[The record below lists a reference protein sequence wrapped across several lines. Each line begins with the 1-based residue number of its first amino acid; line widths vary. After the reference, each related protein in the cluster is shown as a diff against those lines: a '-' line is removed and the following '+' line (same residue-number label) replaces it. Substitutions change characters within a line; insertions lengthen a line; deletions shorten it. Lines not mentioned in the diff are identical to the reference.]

1 MKDFYTVRINFKGG
15 IASPGELKYILNAA
29 QESQVDEVRFGLRQ
43 QLIFHLPHPFA
54 RTFEQKM
61 VAQKIDFQS
70 DVNEFPNIIS
80 SYVAEEVF
88 QKGNWLTEGIYKDI
102 LDLFD
107 YDAKLKINLSDNQ
120 QSFTPYFSGH
130 LNFIASANPN
140 FWYLYIRLPKTNKV
154 FSFDK
159 LIFSNE
165 IPKLCK
171 FLEEKITS
179 SVSSSPLGEA
189 GVRETPNSIE
199 QLFVGLPTFIS
210 LEKETELEPAQ
221 FTLPYYEGF
230 NRYGKKTWLGIYRR
244 NEYFNVKFL
253 INLCELCQETKIGE
267 ICLTPFKSL
276 IIKGID
282 EKNRGKWS
290 NLLSEFNI
298 NVRHAAN
305 ELNWQVEDDS
315 DEALQ
320 LKLRLVEAFDHQDL
334 RTFGLCFGIKTR
346 PRTEVYASIMVQRR
360 RFKLLNIIPIH
371 YVYDISYT
379 EDFNPNGRTKKF
391 FETSILRVNLAEQ
404 LRRSVLK
411 YNKMIAENAIKAAG
425 LRDDHKEQEIIQP
438 STRKVHQCKH
448 CFTIYDPAFG
458 DLLNNIPAG
467 VPFSKLPVSYVC
479 STCEAD
485 KKDFKVV
492 EMENVKA

>member
-15 IASPGELKYILNAA
+15 IASPGELKYILQSAKD
-29 QESQVDEVRFGLRQ
+29 SQVNEVRFGLRQ

-54 RTFEQKM
+54 RSFEQKM
-61 VAQKIDFQS
+61 NEQKIAFQS
-70 DVNEFPNIIS
+70 DDNVFPNIIS

-107 YDAKLKINLSDNQ
+107 YEAKLKINLSDNQ

-130 LNFIASANPN
+130 LNFIASTNPN
-140 FWYLYIRLPKTNKV
+140 FWYLCIRLPKTNKIY
-154 FSFDK
+154 SFDK

-171 FLEEKITS
+171 FLEQRISGK
-179 SVSSSPLGEA
+179 EA
-189 GVRETPNSIE
+189 FFVDNIE
-199 QLFVGLPTFIS
+199 ELYSEMPSFIS
-210 LEKETELEPAQ
+210 LDKETELEPAQ

-230 NRYGKKTWLGIYRR
+230 NRYGKKSWLGIYRR
-244 NEYFNVKFL
+244 NEFFDVNFL
-253 INLCELCQETKIGE
+253 IKLCELCQETKIGE

-282 EKNRGKWS
+282 EQSRNKWS

-315 DEALQ
+315 DEALK
-320 LKLRLVEAFDHQDL
+320 LKLDLVKSFDEQDL

-360 RFKLLNIIPIH
+360 RFKLLNFIPFH

-391 FETSILRVNLAEQ
+391 FEKAVLRFNLAEQ
-404 LRRSVLK
+404 LRRNVLK
-411 YNKMIAENAIKAAG
+411 YNKMIAENAIKTAG
-425 LRDDHKEQEIIQP
+425 LRDDHKETEVEKP
-438 STRKVHQCKH
+438 SKKKVHQCKH
-448 CFTIYDPAFG
+448 CFTIYDAEFG

-467 VPFSKLPVSYVC
+467 VPFSKLPTTYTC

-492 EMENVKA
+492 EIKMEMI

>member
-15 IASPGELKYILNAA
+15 IASPGELKYILEAA
-29 QESQVDEVRFGLRQ
+29 KESQVDEVRFGLRQ
-43 QLIFHLPHPFA
+43 QLILHLLHPFA

-61 VAQKIDFQS
+61 LAQNIDFQS
-70 DVNEFPNIIS
+70 DTNEYPNIIS

-107 YDAKLKINLSDNQ
+107 YKSKLKINLSDNQ

-165 IPKLCK
+165 IPKVCK
-171 FLEEKITS
+171 HLEQQILLEETNIELLFS
-179 SVSSSPLGEA
+179 SIPAL
-189 GVRETPNSIE
+189 
-199 QLFVGLPTFIS
+199 IS
-210 LEKETELEPAQ
+210 LPKDTELEPAK

-244 NEYFNVKFL
+244 NEYFSTDFL
-253 INLCELCQETKIGE
+253 INVCNLCQETKIGE

-282 EKNRGKWS
+282 EKYRNKWS
-290 NLLSEFNI
+290 NILSEFNI

-320 LKLRLVEAFDHQDL
+320 LKLNLVKAFDEQDL

-346 PRTEVYASIMVQRR
+346 PKTEVYASIMVQRR
-360 RFKLLNIIPIH
+360 RFKLFNFLPIH
-371 YVYDISYT
+371 FVYDISYT

-391 FETSILRVNLAEQ
+391 FEKAILRFNLAEQ

-411 YNKMIAENAIKAAG
+411 YNKMIAENAIKTAG
-425 LRDDHKEQEIIQP
+425 LRDDHKVQETESP
-438 STRKVHQCKH
+438 KTKKVHQCKH
-448 CFTIYDPAFG
+448 CFTIYDADFG

-467 VPFSKLPVSYVC
+467 VLFSKLPANYC
-479 STCEAD
+479 CPTCDAD
-485 KKDFKVV
+485 KKDFKIIEQVSNLLVV
-492 EMENVKA
+492 

>member
-1 MKDFYTVRINFKGG
+1 MKEFYTIRINFKGG
-15 IASPGELKYILNAA
+15 IASPGELKYILQAA
-29 QESQVDEVRFGLRQ
+29 KKSQVDEVRFGLRQ
-43 QLIFHLPHPFA
+43 QLILHLPHPFA
-54 RTFEQKM
+54 RIFEQKM
-61 VAQKIDFQS
+61 LVQSIDFQS
-70 DVNEFPNIIS
+70 DTNEFPNIIS

-88 QKGNWLTEGIYKDI
+88 QKGNWITEGIYKDI

-107 YDAKLKINLSDNQ
+107 YKSKLKINLSDNQ

-154 FSFDK
+154 FSFSK

-165 IPKLCK
+165 IAKVCK
-171 FLEEKITS
+171 HLEQQI
-179 SVSSSPLGEA
+179 LLA
-189 GVRETPNSIE
+189 ETNIE
-199 QLFVGLPTFIS
+199 QLFSSIPALIS
-210 LEKETELEPAQ
+210 LPKEVELEPAQ

-244 NEYFNVKFL
+244 NEYFSVDFL

-282 EKNRGKWS
+282 EKFRAKWS
-290 NLLSEFNI
+290 NILSEFNI

-320 LKLRLVEAFDHQDL
+320 LKLSLVKAFDEQDL

-346 PRTEVYASIMVQRR
+346 PKTEVYASIMVQRR
-360 RFKLLNIIPIH
+360 RFKLFNFLPIH
-371 YVYDISYT
+371 FVYDISYT

-391 FETSILRVNLAEQ
+391 FETSILPFNLAEQ

-425 LRDDHKEQEIIQP
+425 LRDDHNEQKVESP
-438 STRKVHQCKH
+438 KTKKVHQCKH
-448 CFTIYDPAFG
+448 CFTIYDADFG

-467 VPFSKLPVSYVC
+467 VPFAQLPANYC
-479 STCEAD
+479 CPTCESD
-485 KKDFKVV
+485 KKAFKIIEVKM
-492 EMENVKA
+492 EMI

>member
-29 QESQVDEVRFGLRQ
+29 QDSQVDEVRFGLRQ

-61 VAQKIDFQS
+61 LAQKVDFQS

-171 FLEEKITS
+171 FLEEKISGKEEQFTD
-179 SVSSSPLGEA
+179 
-189 GVRETPNSIE
+189 NIE
-199 QLFVGLPTFIS
+199 RLFVDLPSFIS
-210 LEKETELEPAQ
+210 LEKETELEPAK

-230 NRYGKKTWLGIYRR
+230 NRYGKKSWLGIYRR

-253 INLCELCQETKIGE
+253 IKLCELCQETKIGE

-282 EKNRGKWS
+282 EKNRNIWS
-290 NLLSEFNI
+290 NILSEFNI

-315 DEALQ
+315 DEALK
-320 LKLRLVEAFDHQDL
+320 LKLSLVEAFDHQDL

-360 RFKLLNIIPIH
+360 RFKLFNLIPLH
-371 YVYDISYT
+371 FVYDISYT
-379 EDFNPNGRTKKF
+379 EDFNPNGRTKKY

-404 LRRSVLK
+404 LRRNVLK
-411 YNKMIAENAIKAAG
+411 YNKMIAENSIKAAG
-425 LRDDHKEQEIIQP
+425 LRDDHKEEELAKP
-438 STRKVHQCKH
+438 SKKKVHQCKH
-448 CFTIYDPAFG
+448 CFTIYDPDFG
-458 DLLNNIPAG
+458 DLLNNIPVG
-467 VPFSKLPVSYVC
+467 VPFAKLPATYTC
-479 STCEAD
+479 PTCEAE
-485 KKDFKVV
+485 KKDFKAV
-492 EMENVKA
+492 EIENVIV

>member
-15 IASPGELKYILNAA
+15 IASPGELKYILQAA
-29 QESQVDEVRFGLRQ
+29 HESQVNEVRFGLRQ
-43 QLIFHLPHPFA
+43 QLILHLPHYLA
-54 RTFEQKM
+54 RPFEQKM
-61 VAQKIDFQS
+61 LAQSIDFQS
-70 DVNEFPNIIS
+70 DSNEYPNIIS

-107 YDAKLKINLSDNQ
+107 YKPLLKINISDNQ

-165 IPKLCK
+165 ISKVCK
-171 FLEEKITS
+171 HLEGQILGKEETFLENI
-179 SVSSSPLGEA
+179 
-189 GVRETPNSIE
+189 ET
-199 QLFVGLPTFIS
+199 LFSTIPALIS
-210 LEKETELEPAQ
+210 LPKDVALEPAN

-244 NEYFNVKFL
+244 NEYFSTDFL
-253 INLCELCQETKIGE
+253 IKLCELCQETKIGE

-282 EKNRGKWS
+282 ENNRGKWS
-290 NLLSEFNI
+290 NILSEFNI

-315 DEALQ
+315 DEALR
-320 LKLRLVEAFDHQDL
+320 LKLSLVEAFDHQDL

-360 RFKLLNIIPIH
+360 RFKLFDFIPFH
-371 YVYDISYT
+371 FVYDISYT

-391 FETSILRVNLAEQ
+391 FEKAILRFNLAEQ

-425 LRDDHKEQEIIQP
+425 LRDDHKDTEIEKP
-438 STRKVHQCKH
+438 STKKVHQCKH
-448 CFTIYDPAFG
+448 CFTIYDEDFG

-479 STCEAD
+479 PTCEAE
-485 KKDFKVV
+485 KKDFEPQTYKVL
-492 EMENVKA
+492 ETL

>member
-1 MKDFYTVRINFKGG
+1 MKDFYTIRINFKGG
-15 IASPGELKYILNAA
+15 IVSPGELKYILKAA

-43 QLIFHLPHPFA
+43 QLILHLPHPFA
-54 RTFEQKM
+54 RTFEQAM
-61 VAQKIDFQS
+61 LLQSIDFQVDS
-70 DVNEFPNIIS
+70 NEYPNIIS

-107 YDAKLKINLSDNQ
+107 YKSLLKINISDNQ

-130 LNFIASANPN
+130 LNFISSSNPN

-165 IPKLCK
+165 ISKVCRQ
-171 FLEEKITS
+171 LEEQI
-179 SVSSSPLGEA
+179 LIQE
-189 GVRETPNSIE
+189 E
-199 QLFVGLPTFIS
+199 QYIDNIDALFAIIPSLIS
-210 LEKETELEPAQ
+210 LPKETELEPAK

-253 INLCELCQETKIGE
+253 IKLCELCQETKIGE

-282 EKNRGKWS
+282 EKNREKWS
-290 NLLSEFNI
+290 NVLSEFNI

-315 DEALQ
+315 DDA
-320 LKLRLVEAFDHQDL
+320 LRLKMSLVEIFDKIDL

-360 RFKLLNIIPIH
+360 RFKLFNFVPLH
-371 YVYDISYT
+371 FVYDISYT
-379 EDFNPNGRTKKF
+379 EDFNPNGRTKKY
-391 FETSILRVNLAEQ
+391 FETSILRINLDEQ

-411 YNKMIAENAIKAAG
+411 YNKMTAENAIKAAG
-425 LRDDHKEQEIIQP
+425 LRDDHKEKEEIRP
-438 STRKVHQCKH
+438 STKKVYKCKH
-448 CFTIYDPAFG
+448 CFTIYDADFG
-458 DLLNNIPAG
+458 DLLNKIPAG
-467 VPFSKLPVSYVC
+467 VPFSKLPASYVC
-479 STCEAD
+479 PTCEAE
-485 KKDFKVV
+485 KKDFKVIEV
-492 EMENVKA
+492 KMESINI

>member
-1 MKDFYTVRINFKGG
+1 MKDFYTIRVNFKGG
-15 IASPGELKYILNAA
+15 IASPGELKNILLAA
-29 QESQVDEVRFGLRQ
+29 QESQVHEVRFGLRQ
-43 QLIFHLPHPFA
+43 QLILHLLHPFA

-61 VAQKIDFQS
+61 ILQSIDFQS
-70 DVNEFPNIIS
+70 DSNEFPNIIS

-107 YDAKLKINLSDNQ
+107 YKSLLKINLSDNQ

-130 LNFIASANPN
+130 LNFIASENPN

-171 FLEEKITS
+171 QLEERILS
-179 SVSSSPLGEA
+179 NENPYLED
-189 GVRETPNSIE
+189 IE
-199 QLFVGLPTFIS
+199 QLFLTVPTLIS
-210 LEKETELEPAQ
+210 LPKENELEPAN

-244 NEYFNVKFL
+244 NEFFSVKFL
-253 INLCELCQETKIGE
+253 IKLCELCQETKIGE

-282 EKNRGKWS
+282 EVNRGKWS
-290 NLLSEFNI
+290 NILSEFNI

-320 LKLRLVEAFDHQDL
+320 LKLSLVEAFDKQDL

-346 PRTEVYASIMVQRR
+346 PKTEVYASIMVQRR
-360 RFKLLNIIPIH
+360 RFKLFNFIPF
-371 YVYDISYT
+371 YFVYDISYT
-379 EDFNPNGRTKKF
+379 EDFNPNGRTKKY
-391 FETSILRVNLAEQ
+391 FEKSILRFNLAEQ
-404 LRRSVLK
+404 LRRNVLK
-411 YNKMIAENAIKAAG
+411 YNKMIAENAIKTAG
-425 LRDDHKEQEIIQP
+425 LRDDHKETEVERP
-438 STRKVHQCKH
+438 STKKVHQCKH
-448 CFTIYDPAFG
+448 CFTIYDADFG
-458 DLLNNIPAG
+458 DLVNNIPAG
-467 VPFSKLPVSYVC
+467 IPFSKLPTSYIC
-479 STCEAD
+479 PTCEAE
-485 KKDFKVV
+485 KKDFKAI
-492 EMENVKA
+492 EVKIEWMNM

>member
-29 QESQVDEVRFGLRQ
+29 QDSQVDEVRFGLRQ
-43 QLIFHLPHPFA
+43 QMILHLPHPFA

-61 VAQKIDFQS
+61 LAQKIDFQS

-140 FWYLYIRLPKTNKV
+140 FWYLYIRLPKTNRV

-171 FLEEKITS
+171 FLEEKIS
-179 SVSSSPLGEA
+179 FSYSSSPLGEE

-210 LEKETELEPAQ
+210 LNKEAELEPAK

-244 NEYFNVKFL
+244 NEYFKVKFL
-253 INLCELCQETKIGE
+253 VKLCELCQETKIGE

-282 EKNRGKWS
+282 EKSRGKWS
-290 NLLSEFNI
+290 NILSEFNI

-315 DEALQ
+315 DEALK
-320 LKLRLVEAFDHQDL
+320 LKLSLVEAFDHQDL

-360 RFKLLNIIPIH
+360 RFRLFNLIPLH
-371 YVYDISYT
+371 FVYDISYT

-391 FETSILRVNLAEQ
+391 FEKAVLRVNLAEQ
-404 LRRSVLK
+404 LRRNVLK

-425 LRDDHKEQEIIQP
+425 LRDDHKEEELVKP
-438 STRKVHQCKH
+438 STKKVHQCKH
-448 CFTIYDPAFG
+448 CFTIYDPDFG

-467 VPFSKLPVSYVC
+467 VPFSKLPDIYTC
-479 STCEAD
+479 PTCEAD

-492 EMENVKA
+492 EIENVIA

>member
-1 MKDFYTVRINFKGG
+1 MKDFYTIRINFKGG
-15 IASPGELKYILNAA
+15 IASPGEMKYILEAA
-29 QESQVDEVRFGLRQ
+29 KDSQVDEVRFGLRQ
-43 QLIFHLPHPFA
+43 QLILHLPHPFA

-61 VAQKIDFQS
+61 LAQSIDFQS
-70 DVNEFPNIIS
+70 DTNEYPNIIS

-107 YDAKLKINLSDNQ
+107 YKSKLKINLSDNQ

-165 IPKLCK
+165 IPKVCK
-171 FLEEKITS
+171 HLETQIDLEET
-179 SVSSSPLGEA
+179 
-189 GVRETPNSIE
+189 NIE
-199 QLFVGLPTFIS
+199 QLFSSIPALIS
-210 LEKETELEPAQ
+210 LPKETDLEPAK

-244 NEYFNVKFL
+244 NEYFSTDFL
-253 INLCELCQETKIGE
+253 INLCKLCQETKIGE

-282 EKNRGKWS
+282 EKFRNKWS
-290 NLLSEFNI
+290 SILSEFNI

-315 DEALQ
+315 DEALR
-320 LKLRLVEAFDHQDL
+320 LKLNLVNAFDEQDL

-346 PRTEVYASIMVQRR
+346 PKTEVYASIMVQRR
-360 RFKLLNIIPIH
+360 RFKLFNFLPLH
-371 YVYDISYT
+371 FVYDISYT

-391 FETSILRVNLAEQ
+391 FEKAILRFNLAEQ

-425 LRDDHKEQEIIQP
+425 LRDDHKVKETESPKTKI
-438 STRKVHQCKH
+438 VHQCKH
-448 CFTIYDPAFG
+448 CYTIYDADFG
-458 DLLNNIPAG
+458 DLLNDIPAG
-467 VPFSKLPVSYVC
+467 VPFSKLPASYC
-479 STCEAD
+479 CPTCDAD

-492 EMENVKA
+492 EVKMEAL

>member
-1 MKDFYTVRINFKGG
+1 MKDFYTIRINFKGG
-15 IASPGELKYILNAA
+15 IASPGELKYILQAA

-43 QLIFHLPHPFA
+43 QLILHLPHPFA

-61 VAQKIDFQS
+61 IMQNIDFQS
-70 DVNEFPNIIS
+70 DTNEYPNVIS

-107 YDAKLKINLSDNQ
+107 YQSKLKINISDNQ

-130 LNFIASANPN
+130 LNFIASTNSN

-171 FLEEKITS
+171 LLEGQILKEENTYAENIETLFS
-179 SVSSSPLGEA
+179 SIPSL
-189 GVRETPNSIE
+189 
-199 QLFVGLPTFIS
+199 IS
-210 LEKETELEPAQ
+210 LPKETELEPAK

-253 INLCELCQETKIGE
+253 IKLCELCQETKIGE

-290 NLLSEFNI
+290 NILSEFNI

-315 DEALQ
+315 DDALR
-320 LKLRLVEAFDHQDL
+320 LKLSLVETFDKIDL

-360 RFKLLNIIPIH
+360 RLKFLNFIPLH
-371 YVYDISYT
+371 FVYDISYT
-379 EDFNPNGRTKKF
+379 EDFNPNGRTKKY
-391 FETSILRVNLAEQ
+391 FETSILRINLDEQ

-411 YNKMIAENAIKAAG
+411 YNKMTAENAIKAAG
-425 LRDDHKEQEIIQP
+425 LRDDHKENEVIYP
-438 STRKVHQCKH
+438 STKKVHQCKH
-448 CFTIYDPAFG
+448 CFTIYDADFG

-467 VPFSKLPVSYVC
+467 VPFSKLPASYVC
-479 STCEAD
+479 PTCEAE
-485 KKDFKVV
+485 KKDFKAVEVKMEVV
-492 EMENVKA
+492 

>member
-15 IASPGELKYILNAA
+15 IASPGELKYILQAA

-70 DVNEFPNIIS
+70 DDNVYPNIIS

-130 LNFIASANPN
+130 LNFIASINPN

-154 FSFDK
+154 YSFDK

-171 FLEEKITS
+171 FLEQTISGKEEQFTD
-179 SVSSSPLGEA
+179 
-189 GVRETPNSIE
+189 NIE
-199 QLFVGLPTFIS
+199 QLFVDLPSFIS

-230 NRYGKKTWLGIYRR
+230 NRYGKKSWLGIYRR

-253 INLCELCQETKIGE
+253 IKLCELCQETKIGE

-282 EKNRGKWS
+282 EKSRGTWS
-290 NLLSEFNI
+290 NILSEFNI

-320 LKLRLVEAFDHQDL
+320 LKLSLVEAFDHQDL

-360 RFKLLNIIPIH
+360 RFKLFNFIPLH

-391 FETSILRVNLAEQ
+391 FEKAVLRVNLAEQ
-404 LRRSVLK
+404 LRRNVLK
-411 YNKMIAENAIKAAG
+411 YNKMTAENAIKAAG
-425 LRDDHKEQEIIQP
+425 LRDDHKEEELTKP
-438 STRKVHQCKH
+438 STKKVHQCKH
-448 CFTIYDPAFG
+448 CFTIYDADFG
-458 DLLNNIPAG
+458 DLLNDIPAG
-467 VPFSKLPVSYVC
+467 VPFAKIPATYTC
-479 STCEAD
+479 PTCEAD

-492 EMENVKA
+492 EVKMDFNH